1 MAVLSVFQIN
11 SFKQEEL
18 WREIIREIKKDLNAK
33 NTVKLLK
40 YMIFSVKRNIFQ
52 IKEGEL
58 MKEIKEL
65 SEYNESINKLFD
77 DDFLGKI
84 LRNKDDESMNKLF
97 DDEFL
102 GQILRKKGK
111 EYLTNFLFNLINQDE
126 EVKTRIY
133 GIFEITRIF

>member
-1 MAVLSVFQIN
+1 
-11 SFKQEEL
+11 
-18 WREIIREIKKDLNAK
+18 
-33 NTVKLLK
+33 
-40 YMIFSVKRNIFQ
+40 
-52 IKEGEL
+52 

-126 EVKTRIY
+126 EVKKKIC
-133 GIFEITRIF
+133 EKLQNS

>member
-1 MAVLSVFQIN
+1 LAVLSVFQIN

-126 EVKTRIY
+126 EVKKKIC
-133 GIFEITRIF
+133 EKLQNS

>member
-1 MAVLSVFQIN
+1 MSVFQIN

-126 EVKTRIY
+126 EVKKKIC
-133 GIFEITRIF
+133 EKLQNS

>member
-1 MAVLSVFQIN
+1 LSVFQIN

-126 EVKTRIY
+126 EVKKKIC
-133 GIFEITRIF
+133 EKLQNS